1 MDAAEAREE
10 RVKAKAARD
19 EAKAKYDA
27 APLTGPE
34 HAELKENWLRAEVAL
49 AQAHLNSV
57 VVEGTTSGP
66 VFDLAV
72 TALADAKDALARADR
87 ELNKVTGAAVSGL
100 FSAPSFA
107 RALICFVPKAAS
119 GLQSTPS
126 PWPSFCSRR

>member
-10 RVKAKAARD
+10 RLKAKAARD
-19 EAKAKYDA
+19 AAKAKYDA
-27 APLTGPE
+27 APLASAE
-34 HAELKENWLRAEVAL
+34 HKELEKDWLRAEVAF
-49 AQAHLNSV
+49 AQAHLEWVKAQVPRNDGDV
-57 VVEGTTSGP
+57 
-66 VFDLAV
+66 
-72 TALADAKDALARADR
+72 ADAKDALARADR